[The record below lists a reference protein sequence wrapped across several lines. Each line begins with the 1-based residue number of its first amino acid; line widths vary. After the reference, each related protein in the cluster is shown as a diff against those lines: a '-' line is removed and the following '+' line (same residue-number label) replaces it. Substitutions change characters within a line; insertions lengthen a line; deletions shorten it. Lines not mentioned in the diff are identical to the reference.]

1 MAAQDSANAV
11 RRGVDTTV
19 PASFMP
25 EDASLAGPRQAAQQ
39 TAQNNYYTA
48 KVGTTGMTQAQLD
61 AQANAIAT
69 AKLIGGTTVPNPA
82 GGLTVVGP
90 KGIDN
95 GNPIPGGG
103 GGTGT
108 GTGATPSSSIDV
120 LKAMLK
126 GMGFNASIIDA
137 SSSYL
142 NKLLGEG
149 FDYDNAVQLFLN
161 TKDYTLKDGTTITS
175 PFYTQYGYLNEG
187 LVNPKT
193 ASELYNA
200 VEGYKGIV
208 DKYALSSKFLTPESL
223 KGYVKNNISVATL
236 DERANTAR
244 LKAISADTAQVNAMV
259 KLGFINSAADLT
271 DFYLDPKIGQ
281 EQLNQ
286 NRITG
291 AFSAEA
297 VRRAQTGIQFNKE
310 RMVQLGA
317 EFTSRGLSE
326 AQAGALA
333 AQGYETIGE
342 QLTPMSKFS
351 GIYGKQQETKE
362 LQSSIQSELENE
374 QFMGTASQKRK
385 LYTELEQRAFQGQSG
400 RYAGKTSVA
409 GIL

>member
-1 MAAQDSANAV
+1 MAAADSANAV
-11 RRGVDTTV
+11 RLGISTP
-19 PASFMP
+19 PAPSFMP
-25 EDASLAGPRQAAQQ
+25 QDASLPVPQQ
-39 TAQNNYYTA
+39 TAQDTYYTA

-82 GGLTVVGP
+82 GGLTVVPPTPGAGTGFVP
-90 KGIDN
+90 
-95 GNPIPGGG
+95 PPPAPGGA
-103 GGTGT
+103 
-108 GTGATPSSSIDV
+108 GATPTNSIDV
-120 LKAMLK
+120 LKAMLR
-126 GMGFNASIIDA
+126 GMGFNSAIID
-137 SSSYL
+137 SSSTYL

-161 TKDYTLKDGTTITS
+161 TKDYTLKDGTTVTS
-175 PFYTQYGYLNEG
+175 PFYTQYGFLNEG

-208 DKYALSSKFLTPESL
+208 DKYALSTKFLTPESL
-223 KGYVKNNISVATL
+223 KGYVKNNISVAAL
-236 DERANTAR
+236 DERANMAR
-244 LKAISADTAQVNAMV
+244 LKAVSADTAQVNALV
-259 KLGFINSAADLT
+259 KLGYINSAADLT
-271 DFYLDPKIGQ
+271 DFYLDAKIGQ

-291 AFSAEA
+291 AFAAEA
-297 VRRAQTGIQFNKE
+297 VRRAQTGIQFNRE
-310 RMVQLGA
+310 RMTQLGA

-326 AQAGALA
+326 SQAGALA

-342 QLTPMSKFS
+342 QLNPMSKFA
-351 GIYGKQQETKE
+351 GIYDKAQETTALKT
-362 LQSSIQSELENE
+362 SIQTELENE

-400 RYAGKTSVA
+400 RYSGKTSTA

>member
-1 MAAQDSANAV
+1 MAVSDAANAARIAKKGTTPV
-11 RRGVDTTV
+11 PTTDT
-19 PASFMP
+19 
-25 EDASLAGPRQAAQQ
+25 
-39 TAQNNYYTA
+39 YYTT

-69 AKLIGGTTVPNPA
+69 AKLIGGTTKPNPA
-82 GGLTVVGP
+82 GGFTVVAP
-90 KGIDN
+90 AAKAVVPVPPAPTD
-95 GNPIPGGG
+95 
-103 GGTGT
+103 
-108 GTGATPSSSIDV
+108 TPSTSIDV
-120 LKAMLK
+120 LKATLK
-126 GMGFNASIIDA
+126 GMGFNSSIID
-137 SSSYL
+137 SSSAYL

-161 TKDYTLKDGTTITS
+161 TKEYTLKDGTTITS
-175 PFYTQYGYLNEG
+175 PFYSQYGYLNEG

-208 DKYALSSKFLTPESL
+208 DKYNLSSKFLTADAL

-236 DERANTAR
+236 DERANMAR
-244 LKAISADTAQVNAMV
+244 LKAVSADTAQVNALV
-259 KLGFINSAADLT
+259 KLGYINSAADLT

-281 EQLNQ
+281 EQLTQ

-291 AFSAEA
+291 AFAAEA

-310 RMVQLGA
+310 RLTQLGA
-317 EFTSRGLSE
+317 EFTARGLTE

-351 GIYGKQQETKE
+351 GIYGKTQETEALK
-362 LQSSIQSELENE
+362 SSIQSELENE
-374 QFMGTASQKRK
+374 QFMGTASQRRK
-385 LYTELEQRAFQGQSG
+385 LYTELETRAFQGSSG
-400 RYAGKTSVA
+400 RYDGRQSTAGL
-409 GIL
+409 I

>member
-1 MAAQDSANAV
+1 MAAPDAANAAALAKK
-11 RRGVDTTV
+11 TPV
-19 PASFMP
+19 PST
-25 EDASLAGPRQAAQQ
+25 D
-39 TAQNNYYTA
+39 NYYTT

-69 AKLIGGTTVPNPA
+69 AKLIGGTTVANPD
-82 GGLTVVGP
+82 GGLTVVPP
-90 KGIDN
+90 KVTSTVIK
-95 GNPIPGGG
+95 PPVGGD
-103 GGTGT
+103 T
-108 GTGATPSSSIDV
+108 ATPNNSVDV

-126 GMGFNASIIDA
+126 GMGFNSAIIDS

-149 FDYDNAVQLFLN
+149 YDYDNAVQLFLN
-161 TKDYTLKDGTTITS
+161 TKDYTLKDGTVVTS

-187 LVNPKT
+187 LTNPKT
-193 ASELYNA
+193 AAELYNA

-208 DKYALSSKFLTPESL
+208 DKYNLSTKFLTPEAL

-244 LKAISADTAQVNAMV
+244 LKAISADTAQTNALI
-259 KLGFINSAADLT
+259 KLGYINTAADLT

-281 EQLNQ
+281 EQLTQ

-291 AFSAEA
+291 AFAAEA

-310 RMVQLGA
+310 RLTQLGA

-342 QLTPMSKFS
+342 QLNPMSKFS
-351 GIYGKQQETKE
+351 GIYGKEQETQALKSS
-362 LQSSIQSELENE
+362 LQTELENE
-374 QFMGTASQKRK
+374 QFMGTASQRRK
-385 LYTELEQRAFQGQSG
+385 LYTELETRAFQGSSG
-400 RYAGKTSVA
+400 RFGGRSASYTTQSTA
-409 GIL
+409 GII

>member
-1 MAAQDSANAV
+1 MAAADSANAV
-11 RRGVDTTV
+11 RLGISTP
-19 PASFMP
+19 PAPSFMP
-25 EDASLAGPRQAAQQ
+25 QDASLPVPQQ
-39 TAQNNYYTA
+39 TAQDTYYTA

-82 GGLTVVGP
+82 GGLTVVP
-90 KGIDN
+90 
-95 GNPIPGGG
+95 PTPGA
-103 GGTGT
+103 GTGFVPPQGGA
-108 GTGATPSSSIDV
+108 GTGATPTNSIDV
-120 LKAMLK
+120 LKAMLR
-126 GMGFNASIIDA
+126 GMGFNSAIID
-137 SSSYL
+137 SSSTYL

-175 PFYTQYGYLNEG
+175 PFYTQYGFLNEG

-208 DKYALSSKFLTPESL
+208 DKYALSTKFLTPESL
-223 KGYVKNNISVATL
+223 KGYVKNNISVAAL
-236 DERANTAR
+236 DERANMAR
-244 LKAISADTAQVNAMV
+244 LKAVSADTAQVNALV
-259 KLGFINSAADLT
+259 KLGYINSAADLT
-271 DFYLDPKIGQ
+271 DFYLDAKIGQ

-291 AFSAEA
+291 AFAAEA
-297 VRRAQTGIQFNKE
+297 VRRAQTGIQFNRE
-310 RMVQLGA
+310 RMTQLGA

-326 AQAGALA
+326 SQAGALA

-342 QLTPMSKFS
+342 QLNPMSKFA
-351 GIYGKQQETKE
+351 GIYDKAQETTALKT
-362 LQSSIQSELENE
+362 SIQTELENE

-400 RYAGKTSVA
+400 RYSGKTSTA

>member
-1 MAAQDSANAV
+1 MAAADSANAV
-11 RRGVDTTV
+11 RLGISTP
-19 PASFMP
+19 PAPSFMP
-25 EDASLAGPRQAAQQ
+25 QDASLPVPQQ
-39 TAQNNYYTA
+39 TAQDTYYTA

-82 GGLTVVGP
+82 GGLTVVPPTPGAGTGFVP
-90 KGIDN
+90 
-95 GNPIPGGG
+95 PPPAPGGA
-103 GGTGT
+103 
-108 GTGATPSSSIDV
+108 GATPTNSIDV
-120 LKAMLK
+120 LKAMLR
-126 GMGFNASIIDA
+126 GMGFNSAIID
-137 SSSYL
+137 SSSTYL

-161 TKDYTLKDGTTITS
+161 TKDYTLKDGTTVTS
-175 PFYTQYGYLNEG
+175 PFYTQYGFLNEG

-208 DKYALSSKFLTPESL
+208 DKYALSTKFLTPESL
-223 KGYVKNNISVATL
+223 KGYVKNNISVAAL
-236 DERANTAR
+236 DERANMAR
-244 LKAISADTAQVNAMV
+244 LKAVSADTAQVNALV
-259 KLGFINSAADLT
+259 KLGYINSAADLT
-271 DFYLDPKIGQ
+271 DFYLDAKIGQ

-291 AFSAEA
+291 AFAAEA
-297 VRRAQTGIQFNKE
+297 VRRAQTGIQFNRE
-310 RMVQLGA
+310 RMTQLGA

-326 AQAGALA
+326 SQAGALA

-342 QLTPMSKFS
+342 QLNPMSKFA
-351 GIYGKQQETKE
+351 GIYDKAQETAALKT
-362 LQSSIQSELENE
+362 SIQTELENE

-400 RYAGKTSVA
+400 RYSGKTSTA

>member
-1 MAAQDSANAV
+1 MAAADSANAV
-11 RRGVDTTV
+11 RLGISTP
-19 PASFMP
+19 PAPSFMP
-25 EDASLAGPRQAAQQ
+25 QDASLPVPQQ
-39 TAQNNYYTA
+39 TAQDTYYTA

-82 GGLTVVGP
+82 GGLTVVPPTPGAGTGFVP
-90 KGIDN
+90 
-95 GNPIPGGG
+95 PPPAPGGA
-103 GGTGT
+103 
-108 GTGATPSSSIDV
+108 GATPTNSIDV
-120 LKAMLK
+120 LKAMLR
-126 GMGFNASIIDA
+126 GMGFNSAIID
-137 SSSYL
+137 SSSTYL

-175 PFYTQYGYLNEG
+175 PFYTQYGFLNEG

-208 DKYALSSKFLTPESL
+208 DKYALSTKFLTPESL
-223 KGYVKNNISVATL
+223 KGYVKNNISVAAL
-236 DERANTAR
+236 DERANMAR
-244 LKAISADTAQVNAMV
+244 LKAVSADTAQVNALV
-259 KLGFINSAADLT
+259 KLGYINSAADLT
-271 DFYLDPKIGQ
+271 DFYLDAKIGQ

-291 AFSAEA
+291 AFAAEA
-297 VRRAQTGIQFNKE
+297 VRRAQTGIQFNRE
-310 RMVQLGA
+310 RMTQLGA

-326 AQAGALA
+326 SQAGALA

-342 QLTPMSKFS
+342 QLNPMSKFA
-351 GIYGKQQETKE
+351 GIYDKAQETAALKT
-362 LQSSIQSELENE
+362 SIQTELENE

-400 RYAGKTSVA
+400 RYSGKTSTA

>member
-1 MAAQDSANAV
+1 MAAADSANAV
-11 RRGVDTTV
+11 RLGISTP
-19 PASFMP
+19 PAPSFMP
-25 EDASLAGPRQAAQQ
+25 QDASLPVPQQ
-39 TAQNNYYTA
+39 TAQDTYYTA

-82 GGLTVVGP
+82 GGLTVVPPTPGAGTGFVP
-90 KGIDN
+90 
-95 GNPIPGGG
+95 PPPAPGGA
-103 GGTGT
+103 
-108 GTGATPSSSIDV
+108 GATPTNSIDV
-120 LKAMLK
+120 LKAMLR
-126 GMGFNASIIDA
+126 GMGFNSAIID
-137 SSSYL
+137 SSSTYL

-161 TKDYTLKDGTTITS
+161 TKDYTLKDGTTVTS
-175 PFYTQYGYLNEG
+175 PFYTQYGFLNEG

-208 DKYALSSKFLTPESL
+208 DKYALSTKFLTPESL
-223 KGYVKNNISVATL
+223 KGYVKNNISVAAL
-236 DERANTAR
+236 DERANMAR
-244 LKAISADTAQVNAMV
+244 LKAVSADTAQVNALV
-259 KLGFINSAADLT
+259 KLGYINSAADLT
-271 DFYLDPKIGQ
+271 DFYLDSKIGQ

-291 AFSAEA
+291 AFAAEA
-297 VRRAQTGIQFNKE
+297 VRRAQTGIQFNRE
-310 RMVQLGA
+310 RMTQLGA

-326 AQAGALA
+326 SQAGALA

-342 QLTPMSKFS
+342 QLNPMSKFA
-351 GIYGKQQETKE
+351 GIYDKAQETAALKT
-362 LQSSIQSELENE
+362 SIQTELENE

-400 RYAGKTSVA
+400 RYSGKTSTA